1 MQPNT
6 RCQEKRK
13 VIGAH
18 VRADPW
24 SLQPTPSALAETVV
38 GWRTLLEKCGD
49 ALLDD
54 GSKQLPFYFAIW
66 RFDGEMWARPPGQGG
81 GGGGRGYVGV
91 CGVGGIFFLSLWR
104 EGEQQSERAR
114 VVRSVFRGALASLWN
129 SELGTAAASSRCSRG
144 HSPVLL
150 CLPNHRNSF
159 SPSSPVPNNKPG
171 CCFGKH
177 SPLHGAVFKTYY
189 FFLVFVCFMFYGG
202 CVVCCSLNVTG
213 LLSAA
218 GGWEENV
225 FLFASKGE
233 NLFVFFP
240 FRIWHFAHF

>member
-66 RFDGEMWARPPGQGG
+66 RFDGEMWARPPEQGG

-91 CGVGGIFFLSLWR
+91 CGVGAFFFSLS
-104 EGEQQSERAR
+104 EGRGSSRRSELGLYGAF
-114 VVRSVFRGALASLWN
+114 SGGALASLWN

-150 CLPNHRNSF
+150 CLPNHCNSF
-159 SPSSPVPNNKPG
+159 SPSSPVTNNKPG

-177 SPLHGAVFKTYY
+177 SPLAWCRF
-189 FFLVFVCFMFYGG
+189 
-202 CVVCCSLNVTG
+202 
-213 LLSAA
+213 
-218 GGWEENV
+218 
-225 FLFASKGE
+225 
-233 NLFVFFP
+233 
-240 FRIWHFAHF
+240 